1 MNKHLY
7 LILSVLILS
16 CKHSPKEFTEIL
28 KENPDWSYAHSY
40 YLEHITQALKLMDS
54 LSAASVDSD
63 EAKTIFAK
71 VRESFKKAEPYA
83 SYLNPQVGHR
93 ANGPALPI
101 YLEDTGKILNPF
113 GLQKI
118 EESIF
123 EGEVS
128 QPQFLK
134 EVRLTKGLMK
144 NLHSYITNK
153 KLTPQRFFI
162 ATHQQLLRIISHSIS
177 GFDTPVSHLGINETI
192 VSLEGLY
199 EVYRL
204 SVQPLIQEKNPQL
217 DREFH
222 KNIKTSVEFVKI
234 NMDFESFDR
243 YTFIRDH
250 LNPITR
256 NWVDIRKE
264 SGLWEGVSN
273 FPLNF
278 DAPTFFENDSFNTTY
293 FMPATHKNPTAEQ
306 ITLGKKLFYD
316 PNLSA
321 GGNMACVTC
330 HAPDKAFADGLVANK
345 DNLGNALKR
354 NTPTLIN
361 SVFQKSLFWDGRSP
375 TLRDQISSVF
385 SNEKEFASNVH
396 QFSADILKDSTY
408 NALFEDAFGKMSTK
422 NTDIIRAISSYVST
436 LNGFNS
442 KFDHNMRGEVA
453 DFTPEEKH
461 GMNLFMGKALCA
473 TCHFMPLTNGTVPP
487 FFSETEKEV
496 IGVPETAANQNLDD
510 DTGFYW
516 VYNEAL
522 HKGMFK
528 TPTVRNA
535 EFTAPYMH
543 NGVYNSLEEVM
554 DFYNKGGGG
563 GMGFDLEHQTLPFD
577 ELNLTDA
584 EQQALVAFVK
594 TLSDT
599 NVEADKEDVQV
610 AATFLSFQ

>member
-1 MNKHLY
+1 MKKYLY
-7 LILSVLILS
+7 LVFYILLILS
-16 CKHSPKEFTEIL
+16 CKDRPAEFTETL
-28 KENPDWSYAHSY
+28 EEGPDWSDAQNF
-40 YLEHITQALKLMDS
+40 YLHHITQAIQLMDS
-54 LSAASVDSD
+54 LSNVKVASK
-63 EAKTIFAK
+63 EGKTIFAK
-71 VRESFKKAEPYA
+71 VRAEFKKAEPYA
-83 SYLNPQVGHR
+83 SYLNPEVGHR

-101 YLEDTGKILNPF
+101 YLEDTGRVLNPF

-144 NLHSYITNK
+144 NLQSYIKEK

-162 ATHQQLLRIISHSIS
+162 ATHQQLLRIVSHSIS

-192 VSLEGLY
+192 ISLEGLF
-199 EVYRL
+199 EVYQK
-204 SVQPLIQEKNPQL
+204 SIQTIIQEKNPQL
-217 DREFH
+217 DKNFH
-222 KNIKTSVEFVKI
+222 KSIENAIEFVKA
-234 NMDFESFDR
+234 NMNFDSFDR
-243 YTFIRDH
+243 YTFIREH
-250 LNPITR
+250 VNPVTR
-256 NWVDIRKE
+256 NWVAIRKE
-264 SGLWEGVSN
+264 SGLWEGVN
-273 FPLNF
+273 NLPFNF
-278 DAPTFFENDSFNTTY
+278 DAPTFFENDSFN
-293 FMPATHKNPTAEQ
+293 PAFFTPTNHKNPTDEQ
-306 ITLGKKLFYD
+306 IALGKKLFYD
-316 PNLSA
+316 PNLST
-321 GGNMACVTC
+321 GNNMACVTC
-330 HAPDKAFADGLVANK
+330 HAPEKAFADGFVANK
-345 DNLGNALKR
+345 DNEGNPLER

-361 SVFQKSLFWDGRSP
+361 SVFQKSFFWDGRSP

-385 SNEKEFASNVH
+385 SNKKEFASNVH
-396 QFSADILKDSTY
+396 QFSTDILKDSTY
-408 NALFEDAFGKMSTK
+408 NEMFKDAFGKISTK
-422 NTDIIRAISSYVST
+422 NTDIIMAISSYVST
-436 LNGFNS
+436 LNAFNS
-442 KFDHNMRGEVA
+442 KFDRNMRAEVSN
-453 DFTPEEKH
+453 FTEEETH
-461 GMNLFMGKALCA
+461 GMNLFMGKVLCA

-496 IGVPETAANQNLDD
+496 IGVPETAANQKLDD

-516 VYNEAL
+516 VYNEEL

-584 EQQALVAFVK
+584 EQRALVAFVK

-599 NVEADKEDVQV
+599 DVDGNKEDVQV
-610 AATFLSFQ
+610 ASALP